1 MLNSIFYC
9 NFSLFFVYF
18 TLHSN
23 SLIYLVSGLLSTK
36 LLENLSSYFF
46 LCDQHLTP
54 GVMYIPKLVRIR
66 CPYLAVVY
74 ILAIPYQVENWLL
87 CVSAEDL
94 NSTQETEE
102 MKLTEQPGEGETAK
116 QTVAPC
122 HQLTGRVGLQ
132 ASFVPPIIP
141 LFEEVNVACDT

>member
-1 MLNSIFYC
+1 MCILGC
-9 NFSLFFVYF
+9 SLSLSY
-18 TLHSN
+18 SN
-23 SLIYLVSGLLSTK
+23 
-36 LLENLSSYFF
+36 
-46 LCDQHLTP
+46 
-54 GVMYIPKLVRIR
+54 
-66 CPYLAVVY
+66 
-74 ILAIPYQVENWLL
+74 QVENWLL
-87 CVSAEDL
+87 SVSAEDL

-141 LFEEVNVACDT
+141 LFEEVNVACDTETYFIFFVLSG